1 MMLSRSGLSIRKLI
15 PNRRLSDE
23 DLGGAELRKDDSLL
37 VSWTEQD
44 GGANPYAANRRSSRK
59 KRAPTPIIATS
70 PLTHSDILR
79 PLPPLPS
86 ETPRSS
92 ASSSCRCD
100 LHARCDCPLLNL
112 KRRSP
117 LYSIPPKEASE
128 DPTLLSCVNSTDPD
142 DSLTHHIPK
151 SRFNSFS
158 DAKSKEE
165 VTKAFSPTEQDKEE
179 TLKDQQ
185 AEGTLSQEL
194 SNDVRQFMQEAE
206 DAFKVIGASLSEVH
220 VSKAAVFQTTK
231 ASSLDVPHDIE
242 PPPPTP
248 PPKETPVP
256 LSKTPST
263 KALSMF
269 SSSPKSSPK
278 DNSPARTPKRKNS
291 KKSKRTRSMR
301 PTRKSTA
308 PKQAVKSGPRW
319 TLTENVSELLTGK
332 LFHRIEADEMLTPD
346 QIEAF
351 KQQRI
356 TKLQVEKMAEAL
368 EQELVGSIESLY
380 LDDLPSRVESPG
392 VKTDIT
398 TTQAEEKPAIAFS
411 EDVVRRDF
419 LFERQH
425 KNYTPPIPPRR
436 RSAFHKS
443 NTPPITSSRHVRS
456 SSRRIMTELPIIPE
470 TSITPRTSGDS
481 YSSNES
487 IDSLGNSSTS
497 EYVYLESP
505 RFSLIHPGFQHGPI
519 RLSKC
524 DLLPD
529 MKLAHDENLD
539 WTAFQMA
546 ISGGAGDLFSDS
558 DDALCQWEQEDIADI
573 TEWWDSWHF
582 ESTGELVTRDYE
594 ASSPTSTLSGDEIPD
609 LSYSELESDN
619 PNSPHLKGRDPKRKT
634 GAPGLQLDLGFTKDK
649 KPMPTH
655 YLTHKRC
662 DTNDTWRQDNEMKQS
677 MVNRQSVNSLP
688 PSPMLDLRVIRSES
702 GDDLDVVPMGYNLGH
717 DLGDFLKWEAEH
729 AFAGDFNSPSGL
741 M

>member
-1 MMLSRSGLSIRKLI
+1 MLSRSGLSIRKLI

-23 DLGGAELRKDDSLL
+23 DLGGADLRKEESLL
-37 VSWTEQD
+37 VSWADQD
-44 GGANPYAANRRSSRK
+44 GGGNPYAANRRSSRK

-100 LHARCDCPLLNL
+100 IHARCDCPLLNL

-117 LYSIPPKEASE
+117 LYSISPKEASE

-142 DSLTHHIPK
+142 DSLIQHIPK
-151 SRFNSFS
+151 SRFNSFIN
-158 DAKSKEE
+158 AQNKE

-179 TLKDQQ
+179 TSKDQQ
-185 AEGTLSQEL
+185 VEGTLSQEL

-206 DAFKVIGASLSEVH
+206 DAFKVIGATLSEVP
-220 VSKAAVFQTTK
+220 VSQAAVFQPTK

-248 PPKETPVP
+248 PPKETPAAS
-256 LSKTPST
+256 LSKTPPS
-263 KALSMF
+263 KPLSMF
-269 SSSPKSSPK
+269 SSSPKSPPK
-278 DNSPARTPKRKNS
+278 DNSPARAPKRKNS

-301 PTRKSTA
+301 PTRKPTA
-308 PKQAVKSGPRW
+308 PKLAVKSGPRW

-332 LFHRIEADEMLTPD
+332 LFHKIEADEMLTPD

-368 EQELVGSIESLY
+368 EQELVGSIDSLY
-380 LDDLPSRVESPG
+380 LNQLLSRVESAG
-392 VKTDIT
+392 VKTDMK
-398 TTQAEEKPAIAFS
+398 TQAEEKPAIEFS

-419 LFERQH
+419 SFKKEPI
-425 KNYTPPIPPRR
+425 NNTPPIPPRHR
-436 RSAFHKS
+436 PAFHKS
-443 NTPPITSSRHVRS
+443 STSSLTSSRHVRS

-470 TSITPRTSGDS
+470 TNITPRTSEDL

-487 IDSLGNSSTS
+487 LESLGNISTS
-497 EYVYLESP
+497 EYVYYESP
-505 RFSLIHPGFQHGPI
+505 RFSLIHPGIQHGPI
-519 RLSKC
+519 RISKC

-529 MKLAHDENLD
+529 MKLSHDENLD

-546 ISGGAGDLFSDS
+546 ISGGAGDLISDS
-558 DDALCQWEQEDIADI
+558 DDALHQREKEDIADMA
-573 TEWWDSWHF
+573 EWWDSWHF

-619 PNSPHLKGRDPKRKT
+619 PNSPHLKGRDAQRKT
-634 GAPGLQLDLGFTKDK
+634 GAPGLQLDLGFTKNK
-649 KPMPTH
+649 KRMSTH
-655 YLTHKRC
+655 FLANSQC
-662 DTNDTWRQDNEMKQS
+662 DTNDTWGQDSEMKQS
-677 MVNRQSVNSLP
+677 MVNRESVNSLP

-729 AFAGDFNSPSGL
+729 AFAGDFN
-741 M
+741 